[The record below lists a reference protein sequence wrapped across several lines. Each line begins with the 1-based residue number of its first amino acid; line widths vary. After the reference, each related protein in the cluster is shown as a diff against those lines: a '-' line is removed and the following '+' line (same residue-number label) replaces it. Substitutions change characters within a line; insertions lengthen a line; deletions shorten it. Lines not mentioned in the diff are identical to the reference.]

1 MEVTTAATDPATS
14 ADAIGAS
21 ADVAVGAPRGL
32 YRIGWRRLRRDLA
45 GMIGLT
51 IFVAFVLMALIGPM
65 VTPYN
70 PTVGEFDHINEGIS
84 WSHLLGTDDLGRDV
98 LSRILAGT
106 RTGLFV
112 ATLATTLSISIGLVL
127 GSIAGYRGGFVDTV
141 ISRAI
146 DFMSAFP
153 TILLAM
159 FVGAT
164 LGPLISRE
172 LTGKADPDPTI
183 QYLVVVSSLSL
194 VLWAGSARLIRGQIL
209 SLREREFIMAAQAE
223 GAKPRWIIR
232 KHLIPNAA
240 GPLIVAASLNFG
252 GALLLEAALSYLGI
266 GIRAPR
272 TSLGAMISEYLTQWR
287 YHPRLVLAPA
297 LVLAIVMVGMSLLGD
312 ATNDAL
318 DPRRRR

>member
-1 MEVTTAATDPATS
+1 MAVTTPARDAAAPGDAGAAPIGSPA
-14 ADAIGAS
+14 
-21 ADVAVGAPRGL
+21 GL
-32 YRIGWRRLRRDLA
+32 YRVGWRRLRRDKA
-45 GMIGLT
+45 GMLGLT
-51 IFVAFVLMALIGPM
+51 IFAVFVLMALIGPE

-70 PTVGEFDHINEGIS
+70 PQIGQFDHINEGIS
-84 WSHLLGTDDLGRDV
+84 WHHVLGTDDLGRDV
-98 LSRILAGT
+98 FSRILAGM
-106 RTGLFV
+106 RTGLLV
-112 ATLATTLSISIGLVL
+112 ATLATTLSIGIGLLL
-127 GSIAGYRGGFVDTV
+127 GSIAGYRGGKIDMI

-146 DFMSAFP
+146 EFMAAFP

-159 FVGAT
+159 FIGAT
-164 LGPLISRE
+164 LGPWISHE
-172 LTGKADPDPTI
+172 LTGKVDPDPTI
-183 QYLVVVSSLSL
+183 QYLVVVCSLSL

-209 SLREREFIMAAQAE
+209 SLREREFILAAHAE

-266 GIRAPR
+266 GIRAPK
-272 TSLGAMISEYLTQWR
+272 TSLGGMISEYLTQWR